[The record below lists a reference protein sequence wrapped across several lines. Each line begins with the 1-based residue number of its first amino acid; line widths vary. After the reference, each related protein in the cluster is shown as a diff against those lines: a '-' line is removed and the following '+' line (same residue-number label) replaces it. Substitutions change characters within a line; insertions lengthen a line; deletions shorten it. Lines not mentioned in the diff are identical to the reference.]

1 MSAEYMNFIRQYARK
16 NPGKFPYLQK
26 NLRAARM
33 TIPYTVYVSRA
44 FYYAAGTS
52 VVSSVIL
59 FILLQLSVLPPN
71 THFNGNVSI
80 SGLLLI
86 IVPVLIWYVV
96 FKLFMLYPKFIAASR
111 KTKIDMIL
119 PHAAAFCYG
128 MSKGGTPVYEI
139 FRQLAKNQHIYG
151 EISRE
156 ALYIVRDVELLGFD
170 IITAIKNTAIT
181 TPSDKFKEFLENLV
195 PMVEGGSNLHQYFSV
210 KMHQYFDHA
219 KKTQEMFLKTLE
231 LICEVYV
238 VAFVAVPIF
247 FLITLVTMSL
257 VQTSQAPYIFQAL
270 FIGLPV
276 GSIAMIIII
285 DTISPKEEQATDYLK
300 KFNLKKTIHIKEEIN
315 GVEYKH
321 KIDKYEKKKR
331 TNKFV
336 KYLKNPFPL
345 FYDEPM
351 RAMFIGIPL
360 MFIPFLLHN
369 MGLDKQL
376 LLAAVFAIAPLS
388 IAYELKMRRLAK
400 LDKAIPD
407 FLRRLAEMNEIG
419 LTLKHA
425 IGLILKSDIGLLSKE
440 VKRMWLDME
449 WGCEMK
455 EALVRF
461 ENRIGTPALKRAI
474 TLIVKASEVSSDTK
488 DVLLIAAEDAENM
501 ISLRK
506 DRFDT
511 AFIYVATI
519 YIAFGTF
526 VYVCYS
532 FSMQFMPSIIKM
544 GAEAVN
550 TAEIDATMFAT
561 CGILGLFS
569 GLITGQM
576 AEGSLFS
583 GLKHSVIL
591 LLFTYGAFTMLMGY

>member
-1 MSAEYMNFIRQYARK
+1 
-16 NPGKFPYLQK
+16 
-26 NLRAARM
+26 
-33 TIPYTVYVSRA
+33 
-44 FYYAAGTS
+44 
-52 VVSSVIL
+52 
-59 FILLQLSVLPPN
+59 
-71 THFNGNVSI
+71 
-80 SGLLLI
+80 
-86 IVPVLIWYVV
+86 
-96 FKLFMLYPKFIAASR
+96 MLYPKFIAASR
-111 KTKIDMIL
+111 RTKIDMVL

-139 FRQLAKNQHIYG
+139 FKQLAKNQHIYS

-156 ALYIVRDVELLGFD
+156 ALYIVRDAELLGFD

-195 PMVEGGSNLHQYFSV
+195 PMVESGSNL
-210 KMHQYFDHA
+210 HQYFDHA

-247 FLITLVTMSL
+247 FLITLITMSL

-285 DTISPKEEQATDYLK
+285 DAISPKEELAKDYPN
-300 KFNLKKTIHIKEEIN
+300 KFILKKTIHIKEEIN
-315 GVEYKH
+315 EVEYKH

-331 TNKFV
+331 TNKLV
-336 KYLKNPFPL
+336 KHLKNPLSL

-369 MGLDKQL
+369 LGLDKQL
-376 LLAAVFAIAPLS
+376 LLAAVLAIAPLS

-419 LTLKHA
+419 LTLKNA
-425 IGLILKSDIGLLSKE
+425 IGLLLKSDIGLLSRE

-449 WGCEMK
+449 WGGGMK

-474 TLIVKASEVSSDTK
+474 TLIVKASEVSSDTR

-501 ISLRK
+501 VSLRK

-532 FSMQFMPSIIKM
+532 FSMQFMPSITKM

-550 TAEIDATMFAT
+550 TTEIGAIMFAT